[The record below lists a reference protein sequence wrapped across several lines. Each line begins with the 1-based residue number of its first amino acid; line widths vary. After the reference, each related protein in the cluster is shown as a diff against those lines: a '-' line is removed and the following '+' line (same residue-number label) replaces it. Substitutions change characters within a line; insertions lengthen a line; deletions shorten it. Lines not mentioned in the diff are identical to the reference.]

1 MSSSF
6 TKGRLVIL
14 SAPSGT
20 GKTSVIQKLLKQYP
34 RMIHSISCTTR
45 SPRGGE
51 KEGADYHFI
60 PEQKFKQMIHDNE
73 FAEWAEV
80 HGCFYGTPKAPLD
93 KWLLEER
100 DVILDLDVQGGMR
113 LKNLFGSRCLTIF
126 LLPPSVE
133 ELIKRLSS
141 RGTDSE
147 EAKKLRIE
155 NARHEL
161 GFKDQ
166 YDFQVINRDLDQ
178 ACKEIIEILGLR
190 S

>member
-1 MSSSF
+1 MNEPVSQ
-6 TKGRLVIL
+6 GRLVII

-20 GKTSVIQKLLKQYP
+20 GKTSVIQKLLKQHLH
-34 RMIHSISCTTR
+34 RIHSVSCTTR
-45 SPRGGE
+45 ALRGAE
-51 KEGADYHFI
+51 KEGIDYHFI
-60 PEQKFKQMIHDNE
+60 SEKKFKQMIHDNE

-80 HGCFYGTPKAPLD
+80 HGCFYGTPKTPLE
-93 KWLLEER
+93 KWLSEGL

-147 EAKKLRIE
+147 EAKKLRLE

-161 GFKDQ
+161 SFKDQ
-166 YDFQVINRDLDQ
+166 YDYRVTNFELDH
-178 ACKEIIEILGLR
+178 ACQEIDQLLTR
-190 S
+190 K